1 MVSQLVT
8 ERSAPPIHPRAW
20 PIFALLVA
28 TAALTILDVSK
39 VGVVLP
45 AIQES
50 TGGSET
56 TIQLM
61 LVGYTIAYAVL
72 LLPAGRLGD
81 ILPRSTVFL
90 VGASVFVLASALCA
104 LAPDAGWLVGG
115 RIVQGAGAGILMPQV
130 LGLIQR
136 LFPPQARTKPL
147 AILAG
152 TTAVTST
159 FGPLLAGFV
168 MEWVPGD
175 DAWRVLFW
183 INVALGAVI
192 LPFAIGILRE
202 PPSDRTRGFDLVGAL
217 LLVPAVILTIAPVSV
232 ISSTTPPHVWMLAS
246 VALGFASAGAF
257 VSYERRLTGRG
268 VQPLVDP
275 ALFRFRHLP
284 AGVLISGFMHAAGTA
299 STLMITLY
307 LQQRA
312 GQTPL
317 ETSLWM
323 LPAAL
328 SMIVGSWVAGRF
340 TAATSNRPVLI
351 GTAVGVVGL
360 TAISV
365 TIGTVPVTVAPVVIA
380 AVLLVSSFGTA
391 LVGPA
396 NQGRSLTAI
405 PDYRSSVAGSLLQFS
420 QRVGSAIGMGLALIV
435 FYPLLTATTFA
446 GRPTLGSM
454 LAVGLT
460 ALFTLGALLTAV
472 VDRERPQNR
481 RRGGQRA

>member
-1 MVSQLVT
+1 VAATVLA
-8 ERSAPPIHPRAW
+8 APPQATVPRKTWA
-20 PIFALLVA
+20 IFSLLVA

-61 LVGYTIAYAVL
+61 LVGYTIAYAVF

-81 ILPRSTVFL
+81 IFPRSTVFL
-90 VGASVFVLASALCA
+90 VGASVFVAASALCA
-104 LAPDAGWLVGG
+104 LAPDAGWLVAG

-136 LFPPQARTKPL
+136 LFPPESRTKPL

-175 DAWRVLFW
+175 EAWRVLFW
-183 INVALGAVI
+183 INVGLGAII
-192 LPFAIGILRE
+192 LPIALAVLRE
-202 PPSDRTRGFDLVGAL
+202 PASDRTRGFDAL
-217 LLVPAVILTIAPVSV
+217 GVVWLVPAVVLTIAPVSI
-232 ISSTTPPHVWMLAS
+232 ISSSTPPGWWMLVS
-246 VALGFASAGAF
+246 VALGLASGVLF
-257 VSYERRLTGRG
+257 VRHERRLRDRG
-268 VQPLVDP
+268 IQPLVDP
-275 ALFRFRHLP
+275 ALFRFAHLP
-284 AGVLISGFMHAAGTA
+284 AGVLISGFMHASGTA

-312 GQTPL
+312 GQSAL

-323 LPAAL
+323 LPAAV
-328 SMIVGSWVAGRF
+328 SMIVGSWIAGRF
-340 TAATSNRPVLI
+340 TSATSNRPIIV
-351 GTAVGVVGL
+351 GTAIGVGGLGVIAAVIGVV
-360 TAISV
+360 
-365 TIGTVPVTVAPVVIA
+365 PVGVAPVVIA
-380 AVLLVSSFGTA
+380 GVLLVSSFGTA
-391 LVGPA
+391 LVGPS
-396 NQGRSLTAI
+396 NQGRALTAV
-405 PDYRSSVAGSLLQFS
+405 PDFRSSVAGSLLQFS
-420 QRVGSAIGMGLALIV
+420 QRVGSAIGMGVALIV

-446 GRPTLGSM
+446 GQPTLGSM

-460 ALFTLGALLTAV
+460 ALFTLGALVTAV
-472 VDRERPQNR
+472 FDRERR
-481 RRGGQRA
+481 R

>member
-1 MVSQLVT
+1 MAATVLD
-8 ERSAPPIHPRAW
+8 APPVAIVPRKTWA
-20 PIFALLVA
+20 IFTLLVA

-81 ILPRSTVFL
+81 IFPRSTIFL
-90 VGASVFVLASALCA
+90 VGASVFVGASALCA
-104 LAPDAGWLVGG
+104 LAPDAGWLVFG
-115 RIVQGAGAGILMPQV
+115 RIVQGSGAGILMPQV

-136 LFPPQARTKPL
+136 LFPAEARTKPL

-192 LPFAIGILRE
+192 LPIAIAVLRE
-202 PPSDRTRGFDLVGAL
+202 PPSERTRGFDGVGVLWL
-217 LLVPAVILTIAPVSV
+217 LPAVVLTIAPVSI
-232 ISSTTPPHVWMLAS
+232 ISSSTPPSWWMLAS
-246 VALGFASAGAF
+246 VVVGVTSAILF
-257 VSYERRLTGRG
+257 VRHERRLVDRG
-268 VQPLVDP
+268 IQPLVDP
-275 ALFRFRHLP
+275 GLFRFRHLP
-284 AGVLISGFMHAAGTA
+284 PGVLISGFMHASGTA

-312 GQTPL
+312 GQSAL

-328 SMIVGSWVAGRF
+328 SMIVGSWVAGRY
-340 TAATSNRPVLI
+340 ASPTSNRPIVV
-351 GTAVGVVGL
+351 GTAVGAGGL
-360 TAISV
+360 AVIAV
-365 TIGTVPVTVAPVVIA
+365 IIGVVPVTTAPVVIA
-380 AVLLVSSFGTA
+380 GVLLVSSFGSA
-391 LVGPA
+391 LVGPS
-396 NQGRSLTAI
+396 NQGRALTAV
-405 PDYRSSVAGSLLQFS
+405 PDFRSSVAGSLLQFS

-435 FYPLLTATTFA
+435 FYPLLTTSTFA
-446 GRPTLGSM
+446 GVPTLGSM

-460 ALFTLGALLTAV
+460 ALFTLGALV
-472 VDRERPQNR
+472 VAIADRERR
-481 RRGGQRA
+481 R

>member
-1 MVSQLVT
+1 M
-8 ERSAPPIHPRAW
+8 SATVLAPTPSAATVPRKTWA
-20 PIFALLVA
+20 IFALLVA

-61 LVGYTIAYAVL
+61 LVGYTIAYAVF

-90 VGASVFVLASALCA
+90 VGASVFVAASALCA
-104 LAPDAGWLVGG
+104 LAPDATWLVAG

-136 LFPPQARTKPL
+136 LFPPASRTKPL

-192 LPFAIGILRE
+192 LPVAIAVLRE
-202 PPSDRTRGFDLVGAL
+202 PPSTRTRGFDGLGVV
-217 LLVPAVILTIAPVSV
+217 LLVPAVVLTIAPVSV
-232 ISSTTPPHVWMLAS
+232 ISSSNPPQWWMLAS
-246 VALGFASAGAF
+246 VVVGVASGVLF
-257 VSYERRLTGRG
+257 VNHERRLTGRG

-275 ALFRFRHLP
+275 GLFRFRHLP
-284 AGVLISGFMHAAGTA
+284 AGVLISGFMHASGTA

-312 GQTPL
+312 GQSAL

-328 SMIVGSWVAGRF
+328 SMVVGSWVAGRF
-340 TAATSNRPVLI
+340 TSATSNRPIVL
-351 GTAVGVVGL
+351 GTAVGAGGL
-360 TAISV
+360 FVIAVI
-365 TIGTVPVTVAPVVIA
+365 IGVVPVASAPVVIA
-380 AVLLVSSFGTA
+380 GVLLVSSFGSA
-391 LVGPA
+391 LVGPS
-396 NQGRSLTAI
+396 NQGRALTSV

-446 GRPTLGSM
+446 GQPTLGSM
-454 LAVGLT
+454 LAVALT
-460 ALFTLGALLTAV
+460 GLFTLGALLAAIA
-472 VDRERPQNR
+472 DRERR
-481 RRGGQRA
+481 RP